1 MKKFT
6 ISCWTQSARIIWILR
21 WRAQLA
27 GLWSRQSRLDIIDDE
42 VAWKKEQKKR
52 NRIFDAR
59 YKRSF
64 RRQRKQV
71 LQECSFNGAPI
82 TMSWGCYK
90 YICQWVDSASCLQ
103 GRSHWTLRTL
113 NQSSFDNFS
122 RKSLWVF
129 IKFHFA
135 TKPNV
140 ILSLIFRCDEKHFT
154 NIPTATFI
162 VISRGEKWGIFMSVG
177 FSISTHNNWQWLFK
191 CPKLPVHSKSVIQ
204 SIDWNPN

>member
-1 MKKFT
+1 MKIFT
-6 ISCWTQSARIIWILR
+6 ISYWTQSARIIWILR

-82 TMSWGCYK
+82 TMSRGCYK
-90 YICQWVDSASCLQ
+90 YICHELILLLVFKVDHTGHYAHLINHLLITSRERVFECLSNFILPQ
-103 GRSHWTLRTL
+103 NPTLFFRLFLDVTRDIS
-113 NQSSFDNFS
+113 QISQPPH
-122 RKSLWVF
+122 SL
-129 IKFHFA
+129 
-135 TKPNV
+135 
-140 ILSLIFRCDEKHFT
+140 
-154 NIPTATFI
+154 
-162 VISRGEKWGIFMSVG
+162 
-177 FSISTHNNWQWLFK
+177 
-191 CPKLPVHSKSVIQ
+191 
-204 SIDWNPN
+204 